1 MGRPAEALEPRLL
14 VADAPVAVPGALRG
28 QLAALRPRQWVKN
41 FFVLAGVVFAGKV
54 AEPHAL
60 LQALLA
66 FAAFCAASSAA
77 YLVNDVRDAASDRL
91 HPLKRN
97 RPIASGAVAPSLA
110 LATSATLAAV
120 SLGVASV
127 LGWRVLVAVAG
138 FLSLQAAYT
147 LSLKKI
153 VLLDVMA
160 IAALFVIRAAAG
172 AEAVHV
178 PISPWLLLC
187 AGLLALFLGFA
198 KRRAELVSSPTRA
211 VLADYPLAL
220 VDQLLTVVAASSITT
235 YGIYAFAARPSHWM
249 MATIPFVIFGMMR
262 YLLLV
267 HERGLTEEPDR
278 LLIGDRHL
286 LASVVGFAVAAI
298 LVLQLS

>member
-1 MGRPAEALEPRLL
+1 
-14 VADAPVAVPGALRG
+14 
-28 QLAALRPRQWVKN
+28 
-41 FFVLAGVVFAGKV
+41 
-54 AEPHAL
+54 
-60 LQALLA
+60 
-66 FAAFCAASSAA
+66 
-77 YLVNDVRDAASDRL
+77 
-91 HPLKRN
+91 
-97 RPIASGAVAPSLA
+97 
-110 LATSATLAAV
+110 
-120 SLGVASV
+120 
-127 LGWRVLVAVAG
+127 
-138 FLSLQAAYT
+138 LQAAYT

-267 HERGLTEEPDR
+267 HQRGLTEEPDR
-278 LLIGDRHL
+278 LLLADRHL
-286 LASVVGFAVAAI
+286 LASVAGFAVAAI